1 MVQTMVLHLKVYK
14 WILTQKFILLLFI
27 LFILKLFFCHLI
39 YGHYR
44 FLTICW
50 CHGEDLH
57 AKILEVRPIIFQQ
70 QMALLYQRTLDAMHT
85 FMGVLRQRLLS
96 L

>member
-1 MVQTMVLHLKVYK
+1 MVQTMILHLKVYK

-39 YGHYR
+39 YECYR
-44 FLTICW
+44 FLTICC

-57 AKILEVRPIIFQQ
+57 AKILERPIIFKQ
-70 QMALLYQRTLDAMHT
+70 QMALLYQRTLDAMQE
-85 FMGVLRQRLLS
+85 FMGVIRQRLLS

>member
-1 MVQTMVLHLKVYK
+1 MVLHLKVYR

-27 LFILKLFFCHLI
+27 LFILKLFFYHLI
-39 YGHYR
+39 YECYR
-44 FLTICW
+44 FLTFSC

-57 AKILEVRPIIFQQ
+57 AKTVEVRPLISQQ
-70 QMALLYQRTLDAMHT
+70 QMALLYQRTLDAMQEE
-85 FMGVLRQRLLS
+85 FMEVIRQRSLLN